1 MPNVMGQEFPYTPEG
16 MAAAEQY
23 RQTLGMRDGGMMGF
37 RPIGMQ
43 AGGLADATAIVQG
56 LYDLMG
62 SGTTSDVRDYISLH
76 RMSLEKS
83 AKIDDRFFNTLRNM
97 LPRFPAETLTPAA
110 PMDRPRSERFGAADD
125 LGRLSNR
132 DLRDAQLGMERMEQ
146 GQPDVTT
153 PLGGGRYPPP
163 YRGREDMHV
172 FPPFSDLV
180 DRTPMPLPEGWEN
193 MPAFRLPEEEIRP
206 MPDPRTEWPD
216 DVVETANGGYITR
229 DRNRGGLMSLR
240 RR

>member
-97 LPRFPAETLTPAA
+97 LPRFPAETLEDSAQIEGTI
-110 PMDRPRSERFGAADD
+110 G
-125 LGRLSNR
+125 
-132 DLRDAQLGMERMEQ
+132 DAQRTEQQLRPMQPQ

-180 DRTPMPLPEGWEN
+180 DRTPMPLPKGWEN